1 VRATNPVAE
10 GRSVSPRVGNGAGHG
25 GPASGIPARQW
36 APFEPGNLVAQRH
49 GAFSRFVLDEADE
62 LATTIAE
69 HAPHLAYADAPALR
83 DYAVAQARAWR
94 LAAYVEE
101 HGELDDDGAP
111 RPALR
116 ALSEWLAR
124 AEKARARLGLDP
136 ASRAALA
143 VDELQARRTAGA
155 LARDE
160 LAEGR
165 RLRLEAEGRGGR
177 S

>member
-83 DYAVAQARAWR
+83 DYAVAQARA
-94 LAAYVEE
+94 AASAERVAGTGRE
-101 HGELDDDGAP
+101 GAGTP
-111 RPALR
+111 RPR
-116 ALSEWLAR
+116 P
-124 AEKARARLGLDP
+124 RLPRG
-136 ASRAALA
+136 SGGRRAA
-143 VDELQARRTAGA
+143 G
-155 LARDE
+155 
-160 LAEGR
+160 
-165 RLRLEAEGRGGR
+165 
-177 S
+177 